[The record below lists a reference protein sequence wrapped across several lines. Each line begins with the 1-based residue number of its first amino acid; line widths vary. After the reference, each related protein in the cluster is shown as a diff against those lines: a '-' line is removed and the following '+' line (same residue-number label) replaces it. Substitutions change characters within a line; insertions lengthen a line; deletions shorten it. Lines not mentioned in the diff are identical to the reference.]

1 MGKSQL
7 EEAREKYRNISPV
20 VNNMEGWLIDAP
32 WGIGLRFYPIGTG
45 YAGMQEALKNGD
57 GAVTLLERLGGA
69 END

>member
-32 WGIGLRFYPIGTG
+32 WGIGLRFYPLGTG
-45 YAGMQEALKNGD
+45 YTGMRETLKNETI
-57 GAVTLLERLGGA
+57 TLLERLGGTQ
-69 END
+69 NG

>member
-20 VNNMEGWLIDAP
+20 VNNMD
-32 WGIGLRFYPIGTG
+32 
-45 YAGMQEALKNGD
+45 GD
-57 GAVTLLERLGGA
+57 GTVTLLERLGGA